1 MARTFIISVIAL
13 RLVFEP
19 HENFKVLEM
28 PCAWIV
34 VNVVVR
40 VETGFFLLFPWYCDR

>member
-13 RLVFEP
+13 RLVFELR
-19 HENFKVLEM
+19 ENFKVLEM
-28 PCAWIV
+28 PSASII

-40 VETGFFLLFPWYCDR
+40 VEIGFFFLFPWYCDR